1 MQTGNVRTAY
11 VTKSMKWAQTCFQ
24 TNMVG
29 KITRVPTLSLFT
41 VHSRVKYLLSYY
53 SSNPSLQNF
62 NGMETNYQSYN
73 KREPAAVSRVNL
85 CYYKDSM

>member
-11 VTKSMKWAQTCFQ
+11 MTKSMKRAQTCFQ

-41 VHSRVKYLLSYY
+41 VHSRVKYLLLKLLL
-53 SSNPSLQNF
+53 LQPF
-62 NGMETNYQSYN
+62 STQFHWNGQSYN